1 MSKKSRS
8 ILLVSYALC
17 LLYLTSV
24 FVYVSSALE
33 LTFYAHGA
41 RFAMMYFLLFIGAL
55 LILSMREWA
64 RRAFVILN
72 ELAIIYS
79 LIIFR
84 YYPEFIHVSYIFMH
98 FIVILYF
105 IQARIRV
112 LYQPADTYTRKSVLV
127 VDDDEALLKTL
138 KRILLSNGYSVLVAT
153 TGEKGMQVAKL
164 QKPDLIVLD
173 VILPGIKG
181 RELCS
186 RLKENP
192 ETAEIPVIFLTAKDS
207 PDDIKA
213 EMAAGGISHLT
224 KPVNAK
230 MLLAEIKKILGF

>member
-1 MSKKSRS
+1 
-8 ILLVSYALC
+8 LVSYTLS

-24 FVYVSSALE
+24 FVYITTALE
-33 LTFYAHGA
+33 TPFYVQGT
-41 RFAMMYFLLFIGAL
+41 RFAMIYFLLFIGSL
-55 LILSMREWA
+55 LILSLKEWT

-72 ELAIIYS
+72 ELVIIYS
-79 LIIFR
+79 LISFR
-84 YYPEFIHVSYIFMH
+84 YLPDFIHTSYIFMH
-98 FIVILYF
+98 FAVILYF
-105 IQARIRV
+105 LQTKIKV
-112 LYQPADTYTRKSVLV
+112 LYQPSGAYARKSILV
-127 VDDDEALLKTL
+127 VDDDEALLKTI

-153 TGEKGMQVAKL
+153 TGEKGLQVAKL
-164 QKPDLIVLD
+164 QKPDLIILD

-186 RLKENP
+186 RLKENK

-224 KPVNAK
+224 KPVNAR
-230 MLLAEIKKILGF
+230 MLLAEIRKILGI